1 MTTADL
7 PRDARRAGVRDVAA
21 LAGVSTQTVSRVI
34 NDHPSVRDETRRRV
48 QEAMLTLGYRVNNAA
63 RTLGTRRTRTLGVIA
78 SNAALFGPA
87 AGVVALET
95 AARAAG
101 RWVTTAYADAS
112 DESSTAAA
120 LEHLL
125 SQGVDG
131 IVVVAPRVTTVETL
145 LRQDAGLE
153 QGRAEQGT
161 AERTTDEQTAAE
173 QTTVDQETVDQVTVA
188 ERTAPSRG
196 GPAKRQA
203 GVRVAALPTNGGVEL
218 QAQATELAVQHL
230 IDLGHRRI
238 ARLGGPEDWLE
249 EAARAGGF
257 DRAMHRAGLSATA
270 RWAGDWSAASGAAT
284 AEPVAASVRSEGTT
298 AVVVTNDQMALGL
311 MSGLAARGLSV
322 PDDVSVV
329 GFDDNTDAA
338 YYSPALTTV
347 RVDID
352 GEARRCVAAVLDV
365 DNVEVSVVPP
375 RLVIRQSTAPPR

>member
-1 MTTADL
+1 
-7 PRDARRAGVRDVAA
+7 VRDVAA

-87 AGVVALET
+87 AGVVALEA

-112 DESSTAAA
+112 DETSTAAA

-153 QGRAEQGT
+153 RGRAQQSA
-161 AERTTDEQTAAE
+161 AERTTAE
-173 QTTVDQETVDQVTVA
+173 QTTAEQTTDDQEKVDRGTVT
-188 ERTAPSRG
+188 ERTATTRG

-203 GVRVAALPTNGGVEL
+203 GVRIAALPTDGGVEL
-218 QAQATELAVQHL
+218 QAQATKLAVQHL

-238 ARLGGPEDWLE
+238 ARLGGPDDWLE

-257 DRAMHRAGLSATA
+257 DRAMRRAGLSETA
-270 RWAGDWSAASGAAT
+270 RWSGDWSAASGAAM
-284 AEPVAASVRSEGTT
+284 AERVAASIRSDGTT

-365 DNVEVSVVPP
+365 DDVEVSVVPP

>member
-63 RTLGTRRTRTLGVIA
+63 RSLGTRRTRTLGVIA

-153 QGRAEQGT
+153 QGRAARGRVEQGAV
-161 AERTTDEQTAAE
+161 AEGTVDLGTTE
-173 QTTVDQETVDQVTVA
+173 QTTLDQGGA
-188 ERTAPSRG
+188 EQGRPATRG
-196 GPAKRQA
+196 ESPKQQG
-203 GVRVAALPTNGGVEL
+203 GVRIAALPTDGGVEL
-218 QAQATELAVQHL
+218 QAQATELAVLHL

-249 EAARAGGF
+249 EAARADGF
-257 DRAMHRAGLSATA
+257 DRAMRSAGLSATA
-270 RWAGDWSAASGAAT
+270 RWSGDWSAASGAAT
-284 AEPVAASVRSEGTT
+284 AERVAASIRSDGTT

-311 MSGLAARGLSV
+311 MSGLAAGGLSV

-338 YYSPALTTV
+338 YYDPALTTV

-365 DNVEVSVVPP
+365 DDVEVSVVPP